1 MFIQPNT
8 FQAVIAS
15 HGSLSYAVFT
25 YQCDFINWTKENDY
39 AAVGYTAGP
48 HFFQNHPL
56 SRTTNVVN
64 IDCVNQPTSIWSNII
79 YKLTLHP
86 DPVTDVSVTVG
97 QTTATISFTVPAIAY
112 TPETYNINYTGLEF
126 QSTLTSSSQV
136 MSTVNITD
144 VNVRYQITLSNLEEA
159 NTYNFTVVSTNCIGS
174 TSTVVMNFTTL
185 PSSKCNTICIV
196 VSIYSTCCSTNQLYK
211 HHLPPS

>member
-25 YQCDFINWTKENDY
+25 YQCDLINWTRHN
-39 AAVGYTAGP
+39 ASVGYTAGP

-56 SRTTNVVN
+56 SRTSDVVN
-64 IDCVNQPTSIWSNII
+64 IDCVNQPTSIWSNVV

-86 DPVTDVSVTVG
+86 YSVTDVSVTVG
-97 QTTATISFTVPAIAY
+97 QTTANISFTVPAIAY
-112 TPETYNINYTGLEF
+112 TPETYNINYTGIEF
-126 QSTLTSSSQV
+126 QSTLTSSSQA
-136 MSTVNITD
+136 MSTDNITD

-185 PSSKCNTICIV
+185 PSCKYNILLTICIV
-196 VSIYSTCCSTNQLYK
+196 RCFYV
-211 HHLPPS
+211 

>member
-1 MFIQPNT
+1 M
-8 FQAVIAS
+8 IAS

-25 YQCDFINWTKENDY
+25 YQCDLIKWTVHT
-39 AAVGYTAGP
+39 AAVGYTAGL

-56 SRTTNVVN
+56 SRTPNVVN
-64 IDCVNQPTSIWSNII
+64 IDCVNQPTSVWSNVV
-79 YKLTLHP
+79 YKLTFHP

-126 QSTLTSSSQV
+126 QSALTSSSQV
-136 MSTVNITD
+136 MSTDNITD

-159 NTYNFTVVSTNCIGS
+159 NTYNFTVVSTNSVSSI
-174 TSTVVMNFTTL
+174 STVVMNFTTL
-185 PSSKCNTICIV
+185 PSCKCNILLTICIV

-211 HHLPPS
+211 HHLPTS